1 MKKTIFAIVTLVML
15 FAGCS
20 KELTPEEKAQEAAL
34 AYYNSLLAGDYAA
47 FLGGRANTDSLP
59 DSYREGLLKIYQ
71 QFLVRQQEEHGGVVS
86 IEANRACI
94 DSTLNVMQV
103 FMNLNFAD
111 STKEEI
117 VVQMIEHEG
126 EWKMR

>member
-1 MKKTIFAIVTLVML
+1 MI

-47 FLGGRANTDSLP
+47 FLGGRAFTDSLP

-86 IEANRACI
+86 IEANRTCM

-117 VVQMIEHEG
+117 VVPMVEHDG
-126 EWKMR
+126 EWKIK